1 MSDVEEHVRRLWRH
15 RGAAPAEARR
25 GPRRRLDLDEVLD
38 AAVAVAD
45 ADGLD
50 GLSTRAVG
58 TRLGLSAMGLYPYVG
73 TKEQLLALAEDHAS
87 AMPAWRDPG
96 PDLAADLDA
105 WAGRLFDLYREHP
118 WLAELPWSSAP
129 GGPQQQD
136 WLERLLD
143 VLARHEVAPES
154 RAAVVTA
161 LYAVVRATAQTAA
174 ASARLDAAG
183 AEAWRE
189 RAAATSR
196 LVPDLG
202 ERYPRAAALAPHSA
216 AGWQD
221 APRAAVRHVVDALS
235 RGLAPG
241 PGRP

>member
-1 MSDVEEHVRRLWRH
+1 MDDVEEHVRRLWRH
-15 RGAAPAEARR
+15 RGAEPAPARR
-25 GPRRRLDLDEVLD
+25 GPRRRLELDEVLD

-58 TRLGLSAMGLYPYVG
+58 ARLGLSAMGLYPYVG

-87 AMPAWRDPG
+87 AMPGWRDPG

-105 WAGRLFDLYREHP
+105 WAGRLFALYREHP
-118 WLAELPWSSAP
+118 WLVDLPWASAP

-143 VLARHEVAPES
+143 VLARHDVPPAS

-174 ASARLDAAG
+174 EYERLDAAG

-189 RAAATSR
+189 RAAATRR
-196 LVPDLG
+196 LVPDLD
-202 ERYPRAAALAPHSA
+202 ERYPRAAALAPHA
-216 AGWQD
+216 THDWRD
-221 APRAAVRHVVDALS
+221 APRAAVRHVVDVLCH
-235 RGLAPG
+235 GLAPG
-241 PGRP
+241 AERP